1 MICSSLLLHFTCS
14 ITLCLFK
21 AGDGSVYI
29 ISSFL
34 ESGGLVLQQSVT
46 LQPLLPLYSVTTV
59 DENRI
64 FVGSRGGFV
73 LGIRCSVN
81 GVCVQESS
89 ADLSLGIP
97 VRTLSHTICR
107 YGGHFFFCGLR
118 VLVLSL

>member
-1 MICSSLLLHFTCS
+1 M
-14 ITLCLFK
+14 
-21 AGDGSVYI
+21 
-29 ISSFL
+29 
-34 ESGGLVLQQSVT
+34 LQQRVT

-89 ADLSLGIP
+89 ADLNLGIP

-107 YGGHFFFCGLR
+107 
-118 VLVLSL
+118 